1 MYYIEWKKYIPL
13 RSPEKGQFN
22 ARRYN
27 DKRIC
32 VLFVNV
38 P

>member
-1 MYYIEWKKYIPL
+1 MYFIEWKKYIPL
-13 RSPEKGQFN
+13 RLPEKGRFS